1 MTDTLTRPGR
11 IGERPGS
18 SGRGLRVRPQRPVRA
33 VLALLLVVASVV
45 AALTVYTRIGD
56 RTDVLVAS
64 RTILAGDRLTDAD
77 FRVVSLSTDGDL
89 AVTDAAGRDLLV
101 GQYAKVR
108 IEEGS
113 IVSPGAIQPE
123 ALVSAD
129 RVLMSVLVP
138 AGDVPRGLREQS
150 RVALV
155 VDPGDGSTPQ
165 LVEATVAAVPPDLPT
180 VLADT
185 AGVRSA
191 AVALSVEVAP
201 GYVALVGSA
210 DEVSVGV
217 LDPSAPFPGEQAQL
231 GEAP

>member
-1 MTDTLTRPGR
+1 MTDTLTRAER
-11 IGERPGS
+11 VGERPGS

-45 AALTVYTRIGD
+45 AALTVYSRIGD

-89 AVTDAAGRDLLV
+89 AVTEASSRALLV

-108 IEEGS
+108 IEEGA
-113 IVSPGAIQPE
+113 VVTRGAIQPDE
-123 ALVSAD
+123 LVSAD

-138 AGDVPRGLREQS
+138 AGDVPRGLRERS

-155 VDPGDGSTPQ
+155 VDVGDGAAPE
-165 LVEATVAAVPPDLPT
+165 LVEATVVAVPPDLPAI
-180 VLADT
+180 LSDT
-185 AGVRSA
+185 ANVRST

-201 GYVALVGSA
+201 RFVAMVGSA

-217 LDPSAPFPGEQAQL
+217 LDPSAPFPGAQAST
-231 GEAP
+231 GGAP